1 MISRLYLF
9 TLFLPF
15 VICCSLH
22 ADDLA
27 DCVAKAESVI
37 NQRYAFAEYARSLA
51 MKRLKE
57 IAEGAGTDEEKCRQI
72 EARFISLSNPL
83 NPVKVEDESIKNLME
98 LTRGGSPDAC
108 YRLGKCYQVG
118 DRIAKDSVLAF
129 KCFEASAK
137 AGYPPAMVE
146 LARCYESG
154 SGVEQNAGKAARWY
168 RQAGERGDFN
178 GQFMTAQFYSKQKDF
193 GEAFKWYSMAAQQG
207 LAAAQFALGLCYYQ
221 GEGVQ
226 RNYNEAALWFGI
238 AAAKDNA
245 DAQNYL
251 GMCYL
256 SGKGVPMNPVEAFR
270 LFYRA
275 AKQGHAAAAFN
286 LGSCYEN
293 GQGVEIH
300 RDYARQCYEYA
311 AIRGD
316 RFAEEALKRLG
327 GGTKKSAASQPSSP
341 PIAK

>member
-1 MISRLYLF
+1 MISRFYLF

-37 NQRYAFAEYARSLA
+37 NRRYAFAEYARSLA
-51 MKRLKE
+51 MKRLKRV
-57 IAEGAGTDEEKCRQI
+57 AEGPGTDEEKCRQI
-72 EARFISLSNPL
+72 EERFIFLSNPL

-98 LTRGGSPDAC
+98 LAQGGSADAR

-118 DRIAKDSVLAF
+118 DRVPKDSILAF
-129 KCFEASAK
+129 RCFELSAV
-137 AGYPPAMVE
+137 AGFPPAMVE
-146 LARCYESG
+146 VARCYESG
-154 SGVEQNAGKAARWY
+154 SGVEQNAGMASRWY
-168 RQAGERGDFN
+168 RKAGECGDFN
-178 GQFMTAQFYSKQKDF
+178 GQFMTARFYSKQKDF
-193 GEAFKWYSMAAQQG
+193 AESFKWYSYAAQQG
-207 LAAAQFALGLCYYQ
+207 LAAAQFALGLCYYH
-221 GEGVQ
+221 GEGVD
-226 RNYNEAALWFGI
+226 RNYNEAALWFNI
-238 AAAKDNA
+238 AAIKGNA

-256 SGKGVPMNPVEAFR
+256 SGKGVPMNPVEAFK
-270 LFYRA
+270 LFYIA

-300 RDYARQCYEYA
+300 LDHARQCYEYA
-311 AIRGD
+311 ALKGD

-327 GGTKKSAASQPSSP
+327 GPKKTSAPEPSSP
-341 PIAK
+341 PVAK